1 MTKKNL
7 SRREAL
13 KVLGT
18 ALGGTALA
26 SLPPAWSKPAMVR
39 GSLPIHAQTS
49 GCARSFFDA
58 DDWNSQSERSF
69 FTYGNAPANS
79 TINFTVTVTGSGQ
92 LGVGQYFEGSL
103 STDPFG
109 DGETGNLGDPNSF
122 VPGDTVLSVF
132 SWDGGSFCHIY
143 ATLL

>member
-18 ALGGTALA
+18 ALGGSALA

-49 GCARSFFDA
+49 GCARGFFDA
-58 DDWNSQSERSF
+58 ELWNSLSELSL
-69 FTYGNAPANS
+69 TTHGNAPANS
-79 TINFTVTVTGSGQ
+79 TINFTVTVTGFGKFGDDQSF
-92 LGVGQYFEGSL
+92 VGSL
-103 STDPFG
+103 STDGFG